1 MQGKRLVLTI
11 ALYIVWSQIADFG
24 MSRDLQDESY
34 YISQS
39 KKIPIKWTAPEVIT
53 NYYDNYNIEL
63 CMYRHYIIRN
73 IPVLVMCGVMEL

>member
-34 YISQS
+34 YISKS

-53 NYYDNYNIEL
+53 NYYDNTILNCVCIGITL
-63 CMYRHYIIRN
+63 
-73 IPVLVMCGVMEL
+73 

>member
-24 MSRDLQDESY
+24 MSRDLQNESY

-39 KKIPIKWTAPEVIT
+39 KKIPLKWTAPEVIA
-53 NYYDNYNIEL
+53 N
-63 CMYRHYIIRN
+63 YIITILN
-73 IPVLVMCGVMEL
+73 CVCIGITL

>member
-34 YISQS
+34 YISQT

-53 NYYDNYNIEL
+53 GS
-63 CMYRHYIIRN
+63 
-73 IPVLVMCGVMEL
+73 V